1 MRADAT
7 PAAGTTLD
15 NPGLWNWPGACRGR
29 LGAAG
34 GLIVLLLGAGCGER
48 AASTAREPGLGRHV
62 QAVAQDDYGDEWP
75 FGPNRGVLRCRRD
88 GPERIVTF
96 EVDGVAYALSRAAR
110 RRGLESIRS
119 ILLTDHA
126 GLPYDYSPV
135 LGDGLAL
142 CAPR

>member
-1 MRADAT
+1 M
-7 PAAGTTLD
+7 
-15 NPGLWNWPGACRGR
+15 
-29 LGAAG
+29 
-34 GLIVLLLGAGCGER
+34 
-48 AASTAREPGLGRHV
+48 

-75 FGPNRGVLRCRRD
+75 FGPNGGVLRCRRD

-135 LGDGLAL
+135 LRDGLAL